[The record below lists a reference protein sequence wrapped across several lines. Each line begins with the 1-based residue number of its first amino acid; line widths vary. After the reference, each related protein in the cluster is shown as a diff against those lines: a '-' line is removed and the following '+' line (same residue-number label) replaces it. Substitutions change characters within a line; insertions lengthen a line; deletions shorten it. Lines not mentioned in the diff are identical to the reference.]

1 MPLDPGTPSRLFPD
15 GFGSPGDIIV
25 SMSDSSVSF
34 IFAVTKMVG
43 GVKFRSSDVG
53 FSSCFQQPTEEENCP
68 VRFGCRWSDLEG
80 DRRVTHAL
88 QNYCGCMEHEL
99 QTLGGPITYKL
110 NYQCMFQLL
119 KKHFFIS

>member
-53 FSSCFQQPTEEENCP
+53 FSSCFSNLPRKRTAQLGLGAGGQIWKGTGELHTRYRATAGAWNMNY
-68 VRFGCRWSDLEG
+68 RRWVGL
-80 DRRVTHAL
+80 
-88 QNYCGCMEHEL
+88 
-99 QTLGGPITYKL
+99 
-110 NYQCMFQLL
+110 
-119 KKHFFIS
+119 